1 MLRKDLE
8 EEKIKR
14 KRKAG
19 IVLLALGIVLLV
31 GFVFGFCRWKG
42 IWKNHENKTEDI
54 TEEMT
59 EEVDATQMPE
69 KLFDET
75 ENLKNETEEAE
86 ERPTTTLWEDN
97 GPDDRDVPEEAD
109 AAYSQEI
116 IDTETTV
123 ETQGGT
129 E

>member
-1 MLRKDLE
+1 MLRKDFE
-8 EEKIKR
+8 EEKKKR

-19 IVLLALGIVLLV
+19 IVLLVMGIVLLV
-31 GFVFGFCRWKG
+31 GFVFGFCRWK
-42 IWKNHENKTEDI
+42 NHENKTEDA

-59 EEVDATQMPE
+59 EEVDATQMPD

-75 ENLKNETEEAE
+75 ENMKNETEEVE

-97 GPDDRDVPEEAD
+97 GPDDRDVPEEVD

-116 IDTETTV
+116 TDTEVTV
-123 ETQGGT
+123 ETQGGM